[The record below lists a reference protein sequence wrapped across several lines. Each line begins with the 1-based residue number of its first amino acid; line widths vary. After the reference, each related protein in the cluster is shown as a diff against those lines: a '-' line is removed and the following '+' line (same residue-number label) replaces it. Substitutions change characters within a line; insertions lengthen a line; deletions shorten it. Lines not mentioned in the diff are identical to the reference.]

1 MKINPLLLLLS
12 ALLSCT
18 NQPSNKE
25 DGTSSPYADSV
36 PIRSNN
42 IGISEDYL
50 NTNRGIWQR
59 PDVVLSV
66 LGDLENKVVAD
77 IGAGTGFFTYK
88 ILPRAE
94 KVIAIDIEPSFIH
107 YLDSLKAINLPESQ
121 YWRLETRLAEP
132 DMPAPIHY
140 QEVDVILVVNTYTY
154 LNDRINYLQSLR
166 ENLKPGGKLVIID
179 FKKKRTP
186 VGPPQDIRMPLYIV
200 EEELYQ
206 AGFEYVHTNDTYLD
220 FQYILTAEKELSVN
234 SPNF

>member
-1 MKINPLLLLLS
+1 MMKNLRLLLLILVVQ
-12 ALLSCT
+12 LSCT
-18 NQPSNKE
+18 QQNSN
-25 DGTSSPYADSV
+25 DGEWTAIPYSDATPLRTNSV
-36 PIRSNN
+36 
-42 IGISEDYL
+42 GISEDYL
-50 NTNRGIWQR
+50 HTNRGIWQK
-59 PDVVLSV
+59 PDVVVDL

-94 KVIAIDIEPSFIH
+94 KVIAIDIDPEFIN

-132 DMPAPIHY
+132 EMPAPINY
-140 QEVDVILVVNTYTY
+140 QEVDVILVVNTYIY
-154 LNDRINYLQSLR
+154 LEDRIKYLESLR

-186 VGPPQDIRMPLYIV
+186 VGPPQDIRMPLYVV

-220 FQYILTAEKELSVN
+220 FQYILTAEKQLSVN
-234 SPNF
+234 

>member
-1 MKINPLLLLLS
+1 MMKNLRLLLLILVVQP
-12 ALLSCT
+12 SCT
-18 NQPSNKE
+18 QQDTN
-25 DGTSSPYADSV
+25 DGDWTDIPYSDAAPLRTNSV
-36 PIRSNN
+36 
-42 IGISEDYL
+42 GISEDYL
-50 NTNRGIWQR
+50 HTNRGIWQK
-59 PDVVLSV
+59 PDVVVDL

-94 KVIAIDIEPSFIH
+94 KVIAIDIDPEFIN

-132 DMPAPIHY
+132 EMPAPINY
-140 QEVDVILVVNTYTY
+140 QEVDVILVVNTYIY
-154 LNDRINYLQSLR
+154 LEDRIKYLESLR

-186 VGPPQDIRMPLYIV
+186 VGPPQDIRMPLYVV

-220 FQYILTAEKELSVN
+220 FQYILTAEKQLSVN
-234 SPNF
+234 

>member
-1 MKINPLLLLLS
+1 MMKNLLLLLFIFLVQF
-12 ALLSCT
+12 ACT
-18 NQPSNKE
+18 HQNSSKEEWPSI
-25 DGTSSPYADSV
+25 PYPDTAPARTNSV
-36 PIRSNN
+36 
-42 IGISEDYL
+42 GISEDYL
-50 NTNRGIWQR
+50 HTNRGIWQK
-59 PDVVLSV
+59 PDVVVDL

-94 KVIAIDIEPSFIH
+94 KVIAIDIDPDFIN

-132 DMPAPIHY
+132 EMPAPINY
-140 QEVDVILVVNTYTY
+140 QEVDVILVVNTYIY
-154 LNDRINYLQSLR
+154 LEDRIKYLESLR

-186 VGPPQDIRMPLYIV
+186 VGPPKDIRMPLYVV

-220 FQYILTAEKELSVN
+220 FQYILTAEKQLSVN
-234 SPNF
+234 

>member
-1 MKINPLLLLLS
+1 MMKNLRLLLLILVVQP
-12 ALLSCT
+12 SCT
-18 NQPSNKE
+18 QQDTN
-25 DGTSSPYADSV
+25 DGDWTDIPYSDAAPLRTNSV
-36 PIRSNN
+36 
-42 IGISEDYL
+42 GISEDYL
-50 NTNRGIWQR
+50 NTNRGIWQK
-59 PDVVLSV
+59 PDVVVDL

-94 KVIAIDIEPSFIH
+94 KVIAIDIDPEFIN

-132 DMPAPIHY
+132 EMPAPINY
-140 QEVDVILVVNTYTY
+140 QEVDVILVVNTYIY
-154 LNDRINYLQSLR
+154 LEDRIKYLESLR

-186 VGPPQDIRMPLYIV
+186 VGPPQDIRMPLYVV

-220 FQYILTAEKELSVN
+220 FQYILTAEKQLSVN
-234 SPNF
+234 

>member
-1 MKINPLLLLLS
+1 MMKNLLLLLLV

-18 NQPSNKE
+18 NNQQTTDQNWPA
-25 DGTSSPYADSV
+25 TPYADSV
-36 PIRSNN
+36 PLRTNSV
-42 IGISEDYL
+42 GISEDYL
-50 NTNRGIWQR
+50 HTNRGIWQK
-59 PDVVLSV
+59 PDVVVAL

-94 KVIAIDIEPSFIH
+94 KVIAIDIEPSFIQ

-132 DMPAPIHY
+132 DMPAPINY

-154 LNDRINYLQSLR
+154 LKDRIKYLQSLR

-186 VGPPQDIRMPLYIV
+186 VGPPQEIRMPLYVV

-220 FQYILTAEKELSVN
+220 FQYILTAEKELTVN
-234 SPNF
+234 

>member
-1 MKINPLLLLLS
+1 MMKNFILLLLVLS
-12 ALLSCT
+12 ISCT
-18 NQPSNKE
+18 NQQAPSNE
-25 DGTSSPYADSV
+25 WTSTPFADSV
-36 PIRSNN
+36 PMRINRV
-42 IGISEDYL
+42 GISEDYL
-50 NTNRGIWQR
+50 HTNRGIWQK
-59 PDVVLSV
+59 PDVVVAL

-94 KVIAIDIEPSFIH
+94 KVIAIDIDPSFVH
-107 YLDSLKAINLPESQ
+107 YLDSLKTINLPESQ

-132 DMPAPIHY
+132 DMPAPIKY

-154 LNDRINYLQSLR
+154 LKDRVQYLQSLR

-186 VGPPQDIRMPLYIV
+186 VGPPQNIRMPLYVV

-220 FQYILTAEKELSVN
+220 FQYILTAEKEMLVN
-234 SPNF
+234 

>member
-1 MKINPLLLLLS
+1 MMKNLLLLLLLV
-12 ALLSCT
+12 LLSCT
-18 NQPSNKE
+18 NQQTTSNDWTNIPFE
-25 DGTSSPYADSV
+25 DSV
-36 PIRSNN
+36 PLRTNSV
-42 IGISEDYL
+42 GISEDYL
-50 NTNRGIWQR
+50 HTNRGIWQK
-59 PDVVLSV
+59 PDVVVSM

-94 KVIAIDIEPSFIH
+94 KVIAIDIDPSFIH

-121 YWRLETRLAEP
+121 YWRLETRLAVP
-132 DMPAPIHY
+132 NRPAPINY

-154 LNDRINYLQSLR
+154 LEDRINYLQSLR

-186 VGPPQDIRMPLYIV
+186 VGPPQDIRLPLYVV
-200 EEELYQ
+200 EEELYE

-234 SPNF
+234 